1 LQKLYSTFPGSIPG
15 IGLLILRIVG
25 GIATV
30 VYGGIILTR
39 LDPIVNGQFS
49 YISHLILSLLLIT
62 GSIFFIL
69 GLMMPFISITLAV
82 CEFGMAFNNLTSDN
96 SLPDSKFGWVEL
108 FLLASIAT
116 ALAFLGPGAFSID
129 ARLFGRKR
137 IFIPSS
143 RKDVRSE

>member
-1 LQKLYSTFPGSIPG
+1 LQKFYSSFPGG
-15 IGLLILRIVG
+15 TAGFGLLILRIAA
-25 GIATV
+25 GIATG

-39 LDPIVNGQFS
+39 LDPTVNSQFS

-69 GLMMPFISITLAV
+69 GLMMPFVSITLAV

-96 SLPDSKFGWVEL
+96 SLQDSKFSWVAL

-143 RKDVRSE
+143 RKDERSE